1 MRQIGLILFTVPPVD
16 IVRHIVPDVVIL
28 LVSSVTVGVAIK
40 IALLHGEDDTI
51 PSERQTPEQQ
61 EIEAKETPLSE
72 ATSLSRSHQSSHQEF
87 NKLPLWVLLVY
98 DVLIFFLLFLSGV
111 AVPSL
116 TSLFYF
122 SFFLLLSLLWSLHLH
137 RLFVIRWLRCLT
149 LIYSGLHILILYLY
163 QLQSAQL
170 LIPISPTDTTNSL
183 LARYG

>member
-16 IVRHIVPDVVIL
+16 IVRHIVPDIVIL

-40 IALLHGEDDTI
+40 IALLHGEDDAPPT
-51 PSERQTPEQQ
+51 EAQTPEQHT
-61 EIEAKETPLSE
+61 IEVKETPLTE
-72 ATSLSRSHQSSHQEF
+72 ATSLSHSHQPAHQEF
-87 NKLPLWVLLVY
+87 NKLPSWILLVY
-98 DVLIFFLLFLSGV
+98 EVLIFFLLLLCGV

-116 TSLFYF
+116 TSLLYF
-122 SFFLLLSLLWSLHLH
+122 FFFILLSLLWSFHLQH
-137 RLFVIRWLRCLT
+137 LFLIRWLRCLA

-170 LIPISPTDTTNSL
+170 LIPILPNDTTSSL